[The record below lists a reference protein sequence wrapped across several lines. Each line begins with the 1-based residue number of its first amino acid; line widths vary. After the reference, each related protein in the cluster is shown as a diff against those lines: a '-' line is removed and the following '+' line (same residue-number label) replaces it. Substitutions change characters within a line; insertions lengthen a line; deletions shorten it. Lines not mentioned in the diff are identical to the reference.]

1 MNKTYFL
8 PSSKLNDL
16 ITLLIKQGYECIGP
30 QAREGYIQYDSLS
43 DAKQLPWGISDKH
56 APGLYELT
64 STDKT
69 QAFAWANSP
78 SSIKP
83 FLFKPQESIWRI
95 QRNTAGKICFEP
107 VIEYQLQALIGVRPC
122 DITAMLVQDRVFLSN
137 PVEPRYAARRKSLFI
152 VVVNCNTPS
161 ANCFCIAAGY
171 DVAAKQQ
178 FDIAMT
184 EIADGFVVESGSDKG
199 TALIEKLQLA
209 AASSAQIETANARL
223 AQARAL
229 QTKKLSTLT
238 DDATLLDHP
247 HWQNIANRCVGCGTC
262 TQVCPTCFCHKQSSQ
277 ETAEGYEQTREWD
290 SCFAEN
296 HSFVNGAPLR
306 KDTKSRYQQWLMHK
320 FVYWKDQ
327 FDQNGCVGCG
337 RCISWCPA
345 GIDVTEEVKQLTSQ
359 NHET

>member
-1 MNKTYFL
+1 MNNFYFL
-8 PSSKLNDL
+8 SQPLLQDL
-16 ITLLIKQGYECIGP
+16 ITLLIKQNYQCIGP
-30 QAREGYIQYDSLS
+30 QVCDSYIQYDFLS
-43 DAKQLPWGISDKH
+43 DASQLPWGVGDKH
-56 APGLYELT
+56 APGFYELT

-83 FLFKPQESIWRI
+83 FLFKQQESIWRV
-95 QRNTAGKICFEP
+95 QRNGAGKICFEP
-107 VIEYQLQALIGVRPC
+107 VIEYQPQALIGVRPC
-122 DITAMLVQDRVFLSN
+122 DITAMLVQDRVFLAD

-152 VVVNCNTPS
+152 VVVNCNAPS

-171 DVAAKQQ
+171 DVAAKEQ

-199 TALIEKLQLA
+199 AVLVEQLQLTIA
-209 AASSAQIETANARL
+209 TAQQIQEANTRL
-223 AQARAL
+223 TKARAL
-229 QTKKLSTLT
+229 QTKQLSKLT
-238 DDATLLDHP
+238 DDATLSNHP
-247 HWQNIANRCVGCGTC
+247 HWQNIADRCVGCGTC

-277 ETAEGYEQTREWD
+277 ETTEGYEQTREWD

-345 GIDVTEEVKQLTSQ
+345 GIDVTEEVKQLSKH